1 MKKTSNLNMEEVF
14 DQLAKI
20 KTVAPSND
28 LHLKIINKL
37 QKQNIIPLF
46 WVKVAACFLLAIVAT
61 EFYIFSNKKDTF
73 NQEISIVFTK
83 TNNILYHE

>member
-1 MKKTSNLNMEEVF
+1 MKKASNLNMEEVF

-28 LHLKIINKL
+28 LHLKTIKKL

-46 WVKVAACFLLAIVAT
+46 WVKVAACFLLAIFAT
-61 EFYIFSNKKDTF
+61 EYYLVSIKKDTF
-73 NQEISIVFTK
+73 NKEISIVFAK